1 MNELIKGQPFTILF
15 NYEGMCAPVE
25 VVWNGRMCNLSDVI
39 HYEVERVT
47 PSRNPDAKNSYLLS
61 GEFIKTSQPEWE
73 DAEVATL

>member
-1 MNELIKGQPFTILF
+1 
-15 NYEGMCAPVE
+15 
-25 VVWNGRMCNLSDVI
+25 MCNLADVI